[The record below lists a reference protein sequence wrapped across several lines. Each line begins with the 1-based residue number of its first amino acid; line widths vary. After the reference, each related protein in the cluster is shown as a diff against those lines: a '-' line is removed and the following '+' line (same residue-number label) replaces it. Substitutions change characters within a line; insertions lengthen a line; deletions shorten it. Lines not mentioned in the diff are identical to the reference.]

1 MRDIRDR
8 QSVAGI
14 SCERLGVYDCH
25 GASQVRYGQKGEDM
39 FKRRRTRIAEKLK
52 IVGSVTAEGAVE
64 VNGDLEGDLTCAALD
79 VSRKAQIRGSV
90 QADRIVVNGRI
101 EGPISGRIV
110 VLKSH
115 AYVVGDIMAKSLSIE
130 KGAFFDGRSAS
141 VTEPKQDREHLTKT
155 NGEKKVTKRP
165 TTWGEPPQI
174 FRARIKEAFAPCRPI

>member
-1 MRDIRDR
+1 
-8 QSVAGI
+8 
-14 SCERLGVYDCH
+14 
-25 GASQVRYGQKGEDM
+25 M

-101 EGPISGRIV
+101 EGPIRGRIV

-115 AYVVGDIMAKSLSIE
+115 AYVVGDIMAESLSIE

-155 NGEKKVTKRP
+155 NGEKKVTDKATNDLGRATP
-165 TTWGEPPQI
+165 NLSRADKGSIRTLSADLTTPKKKNPEEI
-174 FRARIKEAFAPCRPI
+174 